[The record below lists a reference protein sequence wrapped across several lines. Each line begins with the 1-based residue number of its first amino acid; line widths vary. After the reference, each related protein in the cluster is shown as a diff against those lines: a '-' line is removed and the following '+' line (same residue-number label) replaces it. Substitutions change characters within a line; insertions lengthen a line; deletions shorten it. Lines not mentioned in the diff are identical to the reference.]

1 MTKFTVIGAGM
12 AGLFAAAVLR
22 EECISVE
29 ESQSELP
36 NNHSAVLRFRS
47 SIIGDTLNIP
57 FKSVNVIKAVQSL
70 GNPVADAVSYSL
82 KTNGRATL
90 RSIVSAQ
97 GKIEERFIAPPDFIE
112 RMSRKVVCPINF
124 NSKWAPFETGNMLS
138 PTISTIPMPI
148 LMKLLEYEHAPEFGY
163 VNGYSCNLELRDT
176 DLCATIYIPDPTQ
189 NAYRASI
196 TGSRLIIEY
205 AFPRATKEQTA
216 DMMKVL
222 TDYPSNAMNHILK
235 ILQLFGMDKRQIVLK
250 PEFKAQQYAKILPID
265 DNVRKRFILW
275 ASEHHNIYSFGRFA
289 TWRPSLLM
297 DDLVQDLRV
306 IQRLVNGE
314 SKYNAVK

>member
-22 EECISVE
+22 EECTSVE
-29 ESQSELP
+29 EAQSELP

-47 SIIGDTLNIP
+47 SIVGDTLNIP

-70 GNPVADAVSYSL
+70 GNPIADAVSYSL

-124 NSKWAPFETGNMLS
+124 DATWVPLASEKAL
-138 PTISTIPMPI
+138 TISTIPMPI
-148 LMKLLEYEHAPEFGY
+148 LMKLLEYEHSPAFSY
-163 VNGYSCNLELRDT
+163 VEGYSCNLELRDT

-205 AFPRATKEQTA
+205 AFPRATKEQAA

-289 TWRPSLLM
+289 TWRTDLLM

-306 IQRLVNGE
+306 IQRIANGE
-314 SKYNAVK
+314 SKYNAIK